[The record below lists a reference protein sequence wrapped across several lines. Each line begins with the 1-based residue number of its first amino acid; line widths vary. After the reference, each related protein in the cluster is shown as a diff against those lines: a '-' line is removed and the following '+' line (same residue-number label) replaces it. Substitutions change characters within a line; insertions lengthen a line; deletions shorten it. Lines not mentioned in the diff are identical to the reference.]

1 MSRQRC
7 FPNRFPPTR
16 PPGSIGD
23 VGADRLRD
31 DYLRAQLVACQEY
44 VLSGRDGY
52 DGGSV
57 YTGAAGISLA
67 LCRLARN
74 ARCAGSS
81 QGALDSAQLLAR
93 AKEYLEE
100 AAPDLRQRRH
110 QASLLCGSAGI
121 HCTAALLAGEVMA
134 VAQAQGSTETA
145 AAAAKAEAEAAAEEL
160 RRHVEAYVSL
170 QADAVSCQEDEM
182 LYGRAGWLLGACM
195 LNHHLGRGT
204 VPEDIT
210 LPVLRALLASGRSLA
225 ARMPSGSPPLFF
237 TWHDRPYLGAAHGLM
252 GICYVL
258 LHYWDAGMAVPHLH
272 SDVEATIRFIMSL
285 ELDATGHPGPGGC
298 FPNAVGD
305 SPGRQPLVHWCHGA
319 PGAVFLFCK
328 AYEVLGHVEFREA
341 AERAGAIVWRDGLLK
356 KGPGLCHGVAGN
368 GYALLALSRA
378 TGNKQYWY
386 QAQQFAIL
394 SWLRGVSE
402 WEPCARQAAVP
413 I

>member
-110 QASLLCGSAGI
+110 QASLLCGECIEAGRD
-121 HCTAALLAGEVMA
+121 
-134 VAQAQGSTETA
+134 QAP
-145 AAAAKAEAEAAAEEL
+145 
-160 RRHVEAYVSL
+160 
-170 QADAVSCQEDEM
+170 
-182 LYGRAGWLLGACM
+182 
-195 LNHHLGRGT
+195 LN
-204 VPEDIT
+204 
-210 LPVLRALLASGRSLA
+210 
-225 ARMPSGSPPLFF
+225 
-237 TWHDRPYLGAAHGLM
+237 
-252 GICYVL
+252 
-258 LHYWDAGMAVPHLH
+258 
-272 SDVEATIRFIMSL
+272 
-285 ELDATGHPGPGGC
+285 
-298 FPNAVGD
+298 VGD
-305 SPGRQPLVHWCHGA
+305 GGGGGQVA
-319 PGAVFLFCK
+319 D
-328 AYEVLGHVEFREA
+328 
-341 AERAGAIVWRDGLLK
+341 VWL
-356 KGPGLCHGVAGN
+356 
-368 GYALLALSRA
+368 
-378 TGNKQYWY
+378 
-386 QAQQFAIL
+386 
-394 SWLRGVSE
+394 
-402 WEPCARQAAVP
+402 
-413 I
+413 